1 MFIEGGTHFGA
12 VAMFRN
18 VILVEDEPFIAIMVE
33 EMLAELGC
41 DLAGTAHSENE
52 AFDLLTKGNVSLALL
67 DIELGAANSL
77 AVADSCRD
85 RNIPIVFMT
94 GYTVSELP
102 EDCRDT
108 PILTK
113 PFTQDDL
120 QIALLRAKPRRE
132 LNETRIES

>member
-94 GYTVSELP
+94 GYTA
-102 EDCRDT
+102 RDVPSQCGDA

-113 PFTQDDL
+113 PFSEGEL
-120 QIALLRAKPRRE
+120 QRAIERALFKA
-132 LNETRIES
+132 TV